1 MLKKR
6 YIVAILFMVYFT
18 SCAPLVFFAGTVTGI
33 GSYKYY
39 HGVLTVVY
47 EAPYIETWEATL
59 QSLDEMGITIER
71 KKHDLTSAKIVA
83 KQPDKKTVTISILYK
98 SSQETEMTIRVGF
111 FGNKDA
117 SDRIK
122 EKIRVALF
130 E

>member
-6 YIVAILFMVYFT
+6 YIFVVLSMFYFAG
-18 SCAPLVFFAGTVTGI
+18 CAPLVFFAGTVTGI
-33 GSYKYY
+33 GSYRYY

-59 QSLDEMGITIER
+59 QSLDEMGIKIEK

-83 KQPDKKTVTISILYK
+83 KQADNKTVTISIEYK
-98 SSQETEMTIRVGF
+98 SSQETELTIRVGF
-111 FGNKDA
+111 FGDKEA

-122 EKIRVALF
+122 EKIRAALF
-130 E
+130 G